1 MTKRRTFLKNTSL
14 LGLTPLIPNFNL
26 LNINDKVKTAHI
38 GVGGMGKSDLNDIA
52 SHKNVEVFALCDVDN
67 KALIEAGKLFP
78 NAKLF
83 KDYRELLKNIH
94 EEIDAV
100 IVSTPDH
107 THAPASIMAMN
118 LNKHV
123 YCQKP
128 LTHHVSEARKM
139 KKLAEEKNLIT
150 QMGIQVHS
158 FYDYKLAT
166 LLIKSGSIPKP
177 NASSLA

>member
-26 LNINDKVKTAHI
+26 LNINAKVKTAHV

-83 KDYRELLKNIH
+83 KDTVK
-94 EEIDAV
+94 
-100 IVSTPDH
+100 
-107 THAPASIMAMN
+107 
-118 LNKHV
+118 
-123 YCQKP
+123 C
-128 LTHHVSEARKM
+128 
-139 KKLAEEKNLIT
+139 
-150 QMGIQVHS
+150 
-158 FYDYKLAT
+158 
-166 LLIKSGSIPKP
+166 
-177 NASSLA
+177 

>member
-1 MTKRRTFLKNTSL
+1 
-14 LGLTPLIPNFNL
+14 
-26 LNINDKVKTAHI
+26 
-38 GVGGMGKSDLNDIA
+38 MGKSDLNDIA
-52 SHKNVEVFALCDVDN
+52 SHKNVEVFALCDDDN

-83 KDYRELLKNIH
+83 KDYREMLKNIH
-94 EEIDAV
+94 DEIDAV

-128 LTHHVSEARKM
+128 LT
-139 KKLAEEKNLIT
+139 LNLT
-150 QMGIQVHS
+150 
-158 FYDYKLAT
+158 
-166 LLIKSGSIPKP
+166 
-177 NASSLA
+177 

>member
-26 LNINDKVKTAHI
+26 LNINYKVKTAHI

-83 KDYRELLKNIH
+83 NCLLYTSPSPR
-94 EEIDAV
+94 D
-100 IVSTPDH
+100 
-107 THAPASIMAMN
+107 
-118 LNKHV
+118 
-123 YCQKP
+123 
-128 LTHHVSEARKM
+128 
-139 KKLAEEKNLIT
+139 
-150 QMGIQVHS
+150 
-158 FYDYKLAT
+158 
-166 LLIKSGSIPKP
+166 
-177 NASSLA
+177 